1 MCGTGGLLFV
11 VSCTSPMAHHP
22 KKLGPLP
29 ATAIAGNDI
38 TSSCLY
44 VSSLAIVHAGV
55 WAVVGLLLVAGVL
68 FLFRRIYGEVVG
80 ALPLNGGAYNV
91 LLNSTN
97 KYNASIAAC
106 LTILSYMATAV
117 LSGTTAMHYLHALVP
132 SWPILLSTVGV
143 LLLFMLLSIAGITE
157 SASVATVIFI
167 AHLSIMLLLILGGGW
182 YVITHGFSVFSMN
195 WHLPAPGGYSI
206 GALIFLGFSTAML
219 GVTGFESSANY
230 VEEQEHGVF
239 PKTLRN
245 MWVAVSVLNPLIAL
259 IGLMVLPMATIAAD
273 SEAMLSVMGLEIGG
287 DWLAMV
293 ISIDAVVVLCGA
305 VLTSYVGVTGLI
317 KRMTLD
323 RILPQ
328 FLLKENKRGSSP
340 RIIIL
345 FFLLC
350 LSVLLIT
357 NAKVEALAGVYT
369 ISFLTVMAFF
379 ALGNFMLKIKRARL
393 PRPETA
399 STAVV
404 SVALFGVLAALY
416 GNIRMDPE
424 YLVVFLQYFV
434 PFMLVI
440 ALLLNRKAILEY
452 LMIWVGGFVESMP
465 GLAVFG
471 RLTISRTIRRLN
483 KQEFVY
489 FTKGD
494 DLSII
499 NHVMAYVV
507 ENEITRKLRIVTV
520 LKDGEHVKDEFLR
533 EVQVLDKAYDTI
545 DVEFIQLSGTFGPEL
560 VHRLS
565 AEWNIPTNFMFIGS
579 PGDRFPYRIAE
590 LGGVRLVI

>member
-1 MCGTGGLLFV
+1 
-11 VSCTSPMAHHP
+11 
-22 KKLGPLP
+22 
-29 ATAIAGNDI
+29 
-38 TSSCLY
+38 
-44 VSSLAIVHAGV
+44 
-55 WAVVGLLLVAGVL
+55 
-68 FLFRRIYGEVVG
+68 
-80 ALPLNGGAYNV
+80 
-91 LLNSTN
+91 
-97 KYNASIAAC
+97 
-106 LTILSYMATAV
+106 
-117 LSGTTAMHYLHALVP
+117 
-132 SWPILLSTVGV
+132 
-143 LLLFMLLSIAGITE
+143 
-157 SASVATVIFI
+157 
-167 AHLSIMLLLILGGGW
+167 
-182 YVITHGFSVFSMN
+182 
-195 WHLPAPGGYSI
+195 
-206 GALIFLGFSTAML
+206 
-219 GVTGFESSANY
+219 
-230 VEEQEHGVF
+230 
-239 PKTLRN
+239 
-245 MWVAVSVLNPLIAL
+245 
-259 IGLMVLPMATIAAD
+259 
-273 SEAMLSVMGLEIGG
+273 
-287 DWLAMV
+287 
-293 ISIDAVVVLCGA
+293 SIDAVVVLCGA

-357 NAKVEALAGVYT
+357 NGKVEALAGVYT

>member
-1 MCGTGGLLFV
+1 MTH
-11 VSCTSPMAHHP
+11 SP

-44 VSSLAIVHAGV
+44 VSSIAILHAGV
-55 WAVVGLLLVAGVL
+55 WAVPALLLVAGVL
-68 FLFRRIYGEVVG
+68 FLFRKVYGEVVG

-97 KYNASIAAC
+97 KYNASIAAT

-132 SWPILLSTVGV
+132 SLPVLLATAGV
-143 LLLFMLLSIAGITE
+143 LLLFMALSIAGISE
-157 SASVATVIFI
+157 SSVVATVIFI
-167 AHLSIMLLLILGGGW
+167 AHLSIMVLLILGGLW
-182 YVITHGFSVFSMN
+182 YVATHGFAVFSLN
-195 WHLPAPGGYSI
+195 WNTPLPDGHGIAT
-206 GALIFLGFSTAML
+206 ALFLGFSTAML

-230 VEEQEHGVF
+230 VEEQAHGVF
-239 PKTLRN
+239 PQTLRN
-245 MWVAVSVLNPLIAL
+245 MWVAVTVLNPLIAVA
-259 IGLMVLPMATIAAD
+259 GLMVLPMATIASN
-273 SEAMLSVMGLEIGG
+273 SEAMLSIMGLEIGG
-287 DWLAMV
+287 QWLATV

-305 VLTSYVGVTGLI
+305 VLTSYVGVTGLV

-328 FLLKENKRGSSP
+328 FLLKETKQGSSP
-340 RIIIL
+340 RIILL

-357 NAKVEALAGVYT
+357 NARVDALAGVYT

-404 SVALFGVLAALY
+404 SLALFGVLAALY
-416 GNIRMDPE
+416 GNVKLNPE
-424 YLVVFLQYFV
+424 FLVVFLQYFV
-434 PFMLVI
+434 PFLLVI
-440 ALLLNRKAILEY
+440 AFLLNRKAILEY

-465 GLAVFG
+465 GLAALG
-471 RLTISRTIRRLN
+471 RFTISKTIRRLN
-483 KQEFVY
+483 QQEFVY
-489 FTKGD
+489 FSKGD
-494 DLSII
+494 DLAVI
-499 NHVMAYVV
+499 NRVMAYVV
-507 ENEITRKLRIVTV
+507 ANEITRKLKIVTV
-520 LKDGEHVKDEFLR
+520 HKDGEHVHEEFLH
-533 EVQVLDKAYDTI
+533 EVQVLDKAYDTL
-545 DVEFIQLSGTFGPEL
+545 DVEFIQLRGLFGPEL

-565 AEWNIPTNFMFIGS
+565 EEWHIPTNFMFIGS

>member
-1 MCGTGGLLFV
+1 MST
-11 VSCTSPMAHHP
+11 TP

-44 VSSLAIVHAGV
+44 VSAIAIMHAGV
-55 WAVVGLLLVAGVL
+55 WAVVALLLVAGVL
-68 FLFRRIYGEVVG
+68 FLFRKIYGEVVG

-117 LSGTTAMHYLHALVP
+117 LSGTTAMHYLEALVP
-132 SWPILLSTVGV
+132 SWPILLSTIGV
-143 LLLFMLLSIAGITE
+143 LLLFMLLSIAGMSE
-157 SASVATVIFI
+157 SSVVATVIFI
-167 AHLSIMLLLILGGGW
+167 AHLSIMLLLVLGGAW
-182 YVITHGFSVFSMN
+182 YVFSHGFTVFSLN
-195 WHLPAPGGYSI
+195 WHAPLPGGHGI
-206 GALIFLGFSTAML
+206 AAAIFFGFSTAML

-230 VEEQEHGVF
+230 VEEQQHGVF
-239 PKTLRN
+239 PLTLRN
-245 MWVAVSVLNPLIAL
+245 MWVAVSVLNPVIA
-259 IGLMVLPMATIAAD
+259 ITGLLVLPMSAIA
-273 SEAMLSVMGLEIGG
+273 SNHEAMLSFMGLEIGG
-287 DWLAMV
+287 RWLATL

-328 FLLKENKRGSSP
+328 FLLKETGRGSSP

-357 NAKVEALAGVYT
+357 NAEVDALAGVYT
-369 ISFLTVMAFF
+369 ISFLTVMALF

-404 SVALFGVLAALY
+404 SIALFGVLAALY
-416 GNIRMDPE
+416 GNVKLDAE

-434 PFMLVI
+434 PFMLAI
-440 ALLLNRKAILEY
+440 AVLLNRKAILEY

-465 GLAVFG
+465 GLAVLG
-471 RLTISRTIRRLN
+471 RFTISKTIRRMN
-483 KQEFVY
+483 RQEFVY

-499 NHVMAYVV
+499 NRVMAYVV
-507 ENEITRKLRIVTV
+507 ANEITRKLRIVAV
-520 LKDGEHVKDEFLR
+520 HRGDERVKEEFLR
-533 EVQVLDKAYDTI
+533 EVQVLDKAYDTL
-545 DVEFIQLSGTFGPEL
+545 DVEFIQLQGTFGPEL

-565 AEWNIPTNFMFIGS
+565 EEWHIPTNFMFIGS
-579 PGDRFPYRIAE
+579 PGGKFPYRIAE
-590 LGGVRLVI
+590 LGGVRLII

>member
-1 MCGTGGLLFV
+1 
-11 VSCTSPMAHHP
+11 MAHP
-22 KKLGPLP
+22 TKKLGPLP

-44 VSSLAIVHAGV
+44 VSAIAIGHAGV
-55 WAVVGLLLVAGVL
+55 WAVPALLLVAGVL
-68 FLFRRIYGEVVG
+68 YLFRRIYGEVVG

-117 LSGTTAMHYLHALVP
+117 LSGTAAMHYLHALVP
-132 SWPILLSTVGV
+132 GMPVLAATVGV
-143 LLLFMLLSIAGITE
+143 LALFMVLSIAGITE
-157 SASVATVIFI
+157 SASVAVVIFI
-167 AHLSIMLLLILGGGW
+167 AHLSIMVLLILGALW
-182 YVITHGFSVFSMN
+182 YVATHGLGVFSLN
-195 WHLPAPGGYSI
+195 WHAPLPDHRGIAT
-206 GALIFLGFSTAML
+206 ALFLGFSTAML

-239 PKTLRN
+239 PRTLRN
-245 MWVAVSVLNPLIAL
+245 MWVAVSVLNPLIAVC
-259 IGLMVLPMATIAAD
+259 GLLVLPLTTIAAN
-273 SEAMLSVMGLEIGG
+273 SEAMLSFMGLEIGG
-287 DWLAMV
+287 RWLATL
-293 ISIDAVVVLCGA
+293 IGIDAVVVLCGA

-328 FLLKENKRGSSP
+328 FLLKETKRGSSP

-350 LSVLLIT
+350 LSVLLLT
-357 NAKVEALAGVYT
+357 NARVDALAGVYT

-379 ALGNFMLKIKRARL
+379 AVGNFMLKIKRSRL

-399 STAVV
+399 NTAEV
-404 SVALFGVLAALY
+404 SIALFGVLAALY
-416 GNIRMDPE
+416 GNIKLDPE
-424 YLVVFLQYFV
+424 HLVVFLQYFV
-434 PFMLVI
+434 PFMVAI

-452 LMIWVGGFVESMP
+452 LMIWIGGFVDSFP
-465 GLAVFG
+465 GLAVLG
-471 RLTISRTIRRLN
+471 RLTISKTIRRLN
-483 KQEFVY
+483 RQEFVY

-494 DLSII
+494 DLSVI
-499 NHVMAYVV
+499 NRVMAYVQA
-507 ENEITRKLRIVTV
+507 NEITRKLKIVTV
-520 LKDGEHVKDEFLR
+520 LRDTDQVKEEFLH
-533 EVQVLDKAYDTI
+533 EVQVLDKAYDRL
-545 DVEFIQLSGTFGPEL
+545 DVEFIQLRGTFGPEL
-560 VHRLS
+560 VQRLS
-565 AEWNIPTNFMFIGS
+565 AEWNIPVNFMFIGS

>member
-1 MCGTGGLLFV
+1 
-11 VSCTSPMAHHP
+11 MAHSS

-44 VSSLAIVHAGV
+44 VSSIAIGYAGV
-55 WAVVGLLLVAGVL
+55 WAVVALLLVAGVL
-68 FLFRRIYGEVVG
+68 FLFRKVYGEVVG

-91 LLNSTN
+91 LLNTTN

-117 LSGTTAMHYLHALVP
+117 LSGTTAMHYLQALVP
-132 SWPILLSTVGV
+132 SLPILLATVGV
-143 LLLFMLLSIAGITE
+143 LLFFMGLSIVGITE
-157 SASVATVIFI
+157 SSTVATVIFI
-167 AHLSIMLLLILGGGW
+167 AHLCIMLFLILAGVW
-182 YVITHGFSVFSMN
+182 FVATHGFSVFTLN
-195 WHLPAPGGYSI
+195 WHAPLPSGGGI
-206 GALIFLGFSTAML
+206 TTAIFLGFSTAML

-245 MWVAVSVLNPLIAL
+245 MWVAVSVLNPLIA
-259 IGLMVLPMATIAAD
+259 IVALMVLPMGAIAENSA
-273 SEAMLSVMGLEIGG
+273 AMLSFMGLTIGG
-287 DWLAMV
+287 DWLEML
-293 ISIDAVVVLCGA
+293 ISIDAVVVLSGA
-305 VLTSYVGVTGLI
+305 VLTSFVGVTGLV

-328 FLLKENKRGSSP
+328 VLLKEARSGSSP

-350 LSVLLIT
+350 LSVLVIT
-357 NAKVEALAGVYT
+357 NAEVEALAGVYT

-399 STAVV
+399 STVVV
-404 SVALFGVLAALY
+404 SLALFGVVAALY
-416 GNIRMDPE
+416 GNVKIHPE
-424 YLVVFLQYFV
+424 FLVVFLQYFV
-434 PFMLVI
+434 PAMLI
-440 ALLLNRKAILEY
+440 LALLLNRKAIIEY
-452 LMIWVGGFVESMP
+452 LLIWVSSFVESVP

-471 RLTISRTIRRLN
+471 RFTLSRTLRKMN
-483 KQEFVY
+483 SQEFVY

-494 DLSII
+494 DLSIL
-499 NHVMAYVV
+499 NKVMMYVV
-507 ENEITRKLRIVTV
+507 ANEITKKLRIVTV
-520 LKDGEHVKDEFLR
+520 LKKDEHVKEEFLK
-533 EVQVLDKAYDTI
+533 EVQVLDKAYETL
-545 DVEFIQLSGTFGPEL
+545 DVEFIQLKDTFGPEL

-565 AEWNIPTNFMFIGS
+565 AEWHIPTNFMFIGS
-579 PGDRFPYRIAE
+579 PGDKFPYRIAE

>member
-1 MCGTGGLLFV
+1 
-11 VSCTSPMAHHP
+11 MAHAP
-22 KKLGPLP
+22 KKLGPLA

-44 VSSLAIVHAGV
+44 VSSIAIGHAGV
-55 WAVVGLLLVAGVL
+55 WAVPALLLVAGVL
-68 FLFRRIYGEVVG
+68 FLFRKVYGEVVG

-91 LLNSTN
+91 LLNTTN
-97 KYNASIAAC
+97 KYNASIAAT

-132 SWPILLSTVGV
+132 SWPILLSTIGV

-157 SASVATVIFI
+157 SASVAVVIFI
-167 AHLSIMLLLILGGGW
+167 AHLAAMLLLILGGAW
-182 YVITHGFSVFSMN
+182 YVATHGFSVFSLN
-195 WHLPAPGGYSI
+195 WHTPLPGGY
-206 GALIFLGFSTAML
+206 GMATAIFLGFSTAML

-230 VEEQEHGVF
+230 VEEQQHGVF

-245 MWVAVSVLNPLIAL
+245 MWVAVSVLNPLIA
-259 IGLMVLPMATIAAD
+259 ITGLMVLPMATIAGN
-273 SEAMLSVMGLEIGG
+273 SEAMLSFMGLEIGG
-287 DWLAMV
+287 RWLATV
-293 ISIDAVVVLCGA
+293 IGIDAVVVLCGA

-328 FLLKENKRGSSP
+328 FLLKETKRGSSP

-357 NAKVEALAGVYT
+357 KAKVDALAGVYT
-369 ISFLTVMAFF
+369 ISFLTVMAYF

-416 GNIRMDPE
+416 GNVKLEPGF
-424 YLVVFLQYFV
+424 LVVFLQYFV

-440 ALLLNRKAILEY
+440 AFLLNRKVILEY
-452 LMIWVGGFVESMP
+452 LMLWTGGFVESMP
-465 GLAVFG
+465 GLAVLG
-471 RLTISRTIRRLN
+471 RFTLSKTIRSLN
-483 KQEFVY
+483 RQEFVY

-494 DLSII
+494 DLSVI
-499 NHVMAYVV
+499 NKVMMYVV
-507 ENEITRKLRIVTV
+507 ENEITRKLKIVTV
-520 LKDGEHVKDEFLR
+520 LKGDEQVKEEFLH
-533 EVQVLDKAYDTI
+533 EVQVLDKAYDTL
-545 DVEFIQLSGTFGPEL
+545 DVEFVQLQGVFGPEL
-560 VHRLS
+560 VQRLS
-565 AEWNIPTNFMFIGS
+565 AEWNIPVNFMFIGS
-579 PGDRFPYRIAE
+579 PGNRFPYRIAE

>member
-1 MCGTGGLLFV
+1 MKAPDQSQG
-11 VSCTSPMAHHP
+11 HP
-22 KKLGPLP
+22 AKKLGELP

-44 VSSLAIVHAGV
+44 VSSIAIMHAGV
-55 WAVVGLLLVAGVL
+55 WAVVALLLVAGVL
-68 FLFRRIYGEVVG
+68 FLFRKIYGEVVG

-117 LSGTTAMHYLHALVP
+117 LSGTTAMHYLGALVP
-132 SWPILLSTVGV
+132 SWPILLGTIGV
-143 LLLFMLLSIAGITE
+143 LVLFMLLSIAGITE
-157 SASVATVIFI
+157 SATVATVIFL
-167 AHLSIMLLLILGGGW
+167 AHLAIMLLLVLGGTW
-182 YVITHGFSVFSMN
+182 YVLGHGFSVFSMN
-195 WHLPAPGGYSI
+195 WQMPLPSGHGIA
-206 GALIFLGFSTAML
+206 AAIFFGFSTAML

-230 VEEQEHGVF
+230 VEEQQHGVF

-245 MWVAVSVLNPLIAL
+245 MWVAVSVLNPLIA
-259 IGLMVLPMATIAAD
+259 ITGLMVLPMATIAAN
-273 SEAMLSVMGLEIGG
+273 SEAMLSFMGLEIGG
-287 DWLAMV
+287 HWLATV

-328 FLLKENKRGSSP
+328 FLLKETKRGSSP

-357 NAKVEALAGVYT
+357 NAKVDALAGVYT

-404 SVALFGVLAALY
+404 SIALFGVLAALY
-416 GNIRMDPE
+416 GNVKLDAE

-434 PFMLVI
+434 PFMLAI
-440 ALLLNRKAILEY
+440 AILLNRKAILEY

-465 GLAVFG
+465 GLAVLG
-471 RLTISRTIRRLN
+471 RFTISKTIRRLN
-483 KQEFVY
+483 QQEFVY

-499 NHVMAYVV
+499 NRVMAYVV
-507 ENEITRKLRIVTV
+507 ANEITRKLKIVTV
-520 LKDGEHVKDEFLR
+520 HKGDEQVKEEFLH
-533 EVQVLDKAYDTI
+533 EVQVLDKAYDTLN
-545 DVEFIQLSGTFGPEL
+545 VEFIQLQGTFGPEL

-565 AEWNIPTNFMFIGS
+565 EEWHIPTNFMFIGS
-579 PGDRFPYRIAE
+579 PGGKFPYRISE